1 MAWISTTIDLCLKLF
16 RWAKF
21 RKNKAAVKM
30 HTMLDLHGNIPTFIR
45 ISDGKLS
52 DVKVLDDIAIEAGA
66 FYVFDRGY
74 LDLRDLRHS
83 S

>member
-1 MAWISTTIDLCLKLF
+1 
-16 RWAKF
+16 
-21 RKNKAAVKM
+21 M